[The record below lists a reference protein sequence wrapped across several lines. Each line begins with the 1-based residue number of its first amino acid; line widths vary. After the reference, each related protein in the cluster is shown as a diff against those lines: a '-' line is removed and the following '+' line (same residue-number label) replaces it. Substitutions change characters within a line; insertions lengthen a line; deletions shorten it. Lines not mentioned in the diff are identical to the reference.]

1 MKKLNLVIL
10 LCLLGLGGISLLL
23 TGCEQEKTEATSI
36 DTELSVGQQGQPQER
51 PSIEA
56 FGVVKGTEAMSVNF
70 DFSARV
76 KKLYVK
82 LGQRVTQG
90 EPLLSL
96 DVDIH
101 RAEILNTEYELNMAR
116 FELRKEETALRRLR
130 EEIAEKEQGLAE
142 NTDYEIRSILSN
154 LQKTKAELEK
164 KQRLLSEEAISRSEV
179 EDLEKNLYDL
189 ELSLAHLRQKK
200 KEEIERL
207 RTELELTSSSMES
220 SPSETAPSETTLYSK
235 IQMQKAKVA
244 LLEKKLNMLKKQLNQ
259 SFIRDDQVICN
270 FKNGVVSEINY
281 DEGDLF
287 FIEKKALT
295 IINLDSLVIKANVG
309 EDFIKDVKIGADVL
323 ITPVADYSRS
333 YHGRVIHL
341 SELAVVDNGET
352 VIPVEI
358 SFEQQDDFLLPN
370 YNVDVKI
377 YTD

>member
-1 MKKLNLVIL
+1 MKKPGLVIL

-23 TGCEQEKTEATSI
+23 IGCDKEKTEATSI
-36 DTELSVGQQGQPQER
+36 DTELSASQQGQSQER

-82 LGQRVTQG
+82 LGQRVTLG

-96 DVDIH
+96 DVDVH

-130 EEIAEKEQGLAE
+130 EEIAEKEQRLAE
-142 NTDYEIRSILSN
+142 NTDYEIKSILSN
-154 LQKTKAELEK
+154 LQKAKTELKK
-164 KQRLLSEEAISRSEV
+164 KQQLLSEEAISRSEV

-189 ELSLAHLRQKK
+189 KLSLAHLRQEK
-200 KEEIERL
+200 KEEIEEL
-207 RTELELTSSSMES
+207 RTELELRS
-220 SPSETAPSETTLYSK
+220 SPLEATETTLYSS
-235 IQMQKAKVA
+235 IEMQKAKVA
-244 LLEKKLNMLKKQLNQ
+244 LLEEKLSMLKKQLNQ

-270 FKNGVVSEINY
+270 FENGVVSEINY

-323 ITPVADYSRS
+323 ITPVADYSRT
-333 YHGRVIHL
+333 YHGRITRL